1 MKNKKRMNYIDNQ
14 CIILKPRKLLFH
26 MLHIYKFY
34 ITVHTIYNTLIFL
47 SLTDGI
53 SKSAKCPL
61 QNILCLYGILYDNL
75 VGVGPSSQVI
85 LMLLINGPLFEEH

>member
-1 MKNKKRMNYIDNQ
+1 
-14 CIILKPRKLLFH
+14 

-53 SKSAKCPL
+53 SKSA
-61 QNILCLYGILYDNL
+61 NVLYKIFYACMEFYT
-75 VGVGPSSQVI
+75 I
-85 LMLLINGPLFEEH
+85 IW